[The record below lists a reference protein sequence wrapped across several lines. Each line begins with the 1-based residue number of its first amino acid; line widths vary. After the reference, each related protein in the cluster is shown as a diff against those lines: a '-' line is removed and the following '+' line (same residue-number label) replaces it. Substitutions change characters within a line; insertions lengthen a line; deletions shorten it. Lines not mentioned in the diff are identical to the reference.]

1 MKFKYWKLW
10 KLTNA
15 QRAMSKNHL
24 QKIHTHFE
32 SNFWEAWTRI
42 ASSLSRVWASP
53 AFTVIFLSKNNLD
66 LFKAEKFYD
75 HRRPLMFNVFTFK
88 LHIVTQSHSIHL
100 WDHISPY
107 KLFKLNQ
114 IHKYIHTK
122 RILTHGVTDW
132 ETGTLT
138 KLARHRPN
146 CTACSPSKG
155 GCFASGTSNSL
166 TACQEWCCIDVK
178 FVPCLMRRSSLVWWF
193 GDTLE
198 AFESFSP
205 VGGPSRVLSVNTH
218 LVESDLG
225 SCASTVSLQNPQFMI
240 RIVCLHFVALQS
252 SS

>member
-1 MKFKYWKLW
+1 MYPIWQLQLYCVCKCNFPKSQKTSLKTCFQYLSSLTCLIIQLLCFLFSASKGRSVAPRRSSQSRPVRKRSKENQSMKKSNLQIMKFKYWKLW

-53 AFTVIFLSKNNLD
+53 AFTVIFLSKNNID

-107 KLFKLNQ
+107 ILFKLN
-114 IHKYIHTK
+114 
-122 RILTHGVTDW
+122 
-132 ETGTLT
+132 
-138 KLARHRPN
+138 
-146 CTACSPSKG
+146 
-155 GCFASGTSNSL
+155 
-166 TACQEWCCIDVK
+166 
-178 FVPCLMRRSSLVWWF
+178 
-193 GDTLE
+193 
-198 AFESFSP
+198 
-205 VGGPSRVLSVNTH
+205 
-218 LVESDLG
+218 
-225 SCASTVSLQNPQFMI
+225 
-240 RIVCLHFVALQS
+240 
-252 SS
+252 